1 LDSWSDRLE
10 LAQNWDY
17 YCWNCSGSGMKAEF
31 ITEIGSEIGILPKSA
46 FPILAVLRSEILALI
61 KLEKNQKNCWFPKFC
76 RVSLFLWMEAWLQ
89 GKEASSWKH
98 TRRWHGYRH
107 VPMSWWAHDH

>member
-31 ITEIGSEIGILPKSA
+31 ITEIGSEIGILPKLA
-46 FPILAVLRSEILALI
+46 FPILAVLCSEILVLI

-76 RVSLFLWMEAWLQ
+76 TVSLFLWMEAWLQ
-89 GKEASSWKH
+89 GSFKLE
-98 TRRWHGYRH
+98 TR
-107 VPMSWWAHDH
+107 M